1 MLPLLLIPYILLIG
15 LAGDQIIRYQSKS
28 SKTYKIVGFKENVGM
43 TMGQQ
48 IVEGHGVKVKK
59 YLPLANACLCEV
71 EDSATTYRSL
81 TADSAIE
88 FIEDDYE
95 GWILGEPVISF
106 DIKKAGQE
114 IPWGVEKIGAPDVW
128 KEADGRG
135 VKVAVIDT
143 GVDLE
148 HPDLEANLAEA
159 GWVLECQNIV
169 DDNGHGTHVAGT
181 IAAVDNDIGVV
192 GVAPKAT
199 IYAVK
204 AFNKSGRGNISNV
217 IDALNWCVERNVQ
230 VINMSFGFKNNS
242 KALQRAIK
250 EAYSRNIVLVAAS
263 GNSGGSN
270 SVLYPAKYPEVIAV
284 GASNSNDKAAWFSS
298 GGVEVDLIAPGAGI
312 MSTYKDGGYE
322 SMSGTSM
329 AAPHVTGAAALLLS
343 AVKLT
348 PAQVRQALTE
358 TATDLGIA
366 KNKQGAG
373 LLNVK
378 KALARAKSLSLG

>member
-1 MLPLLLIPYILLIG
+1 LVPFVLLIG
-15 LAGDQIIRYQSKS
+15 LAGDQIIRYNAQSK
-28 SKTYKIVGFKENVGM
+28 KTYKIVGFKDDVAM
-43 TMGQQ
+43 TLGQKL
-48 IVEGHGVKVKK
+48 VEDHGIKVKK

-71 EDSATTYRSL
+71 DNDVTTYRSL
-81 TADSAIE
+81 AAESAIE

-95 GWILGEPVISF
+95 GWVLGEPIISF
-106 DIKKAGQE
+106 EIKKTRQE
-114 IPWGVEKIGAPDVW
+114 IPWGVEKVGAPDIW
-128 KEADGRG
+128 KEADGKG

-143 GVDLE
+143 GVDVS

-217 IDALNWCVERNVQ
+217 IDAINWCIERNVQ

-242 KALQRAIK
+242 KALERAIK
-250 EAYSRNIVLVAAS
+250 EAYNRNIVLVAAS
-263 GNSGGSN
+263 GNSGGGN

-298 GGVEVDLIAPGAGI
+298 GGEEVALIAPGAGI

-329 AAPHVTGAAALLLS
+329 AAPHVSGAAALLLS
-343 AVKLT
+343 TRKLT
-348 PAQVRQALTE
+348 PVQVRQVLTE
-358 TATDLGIA
+358 TAIDLGLP

-373 LLNVK
+373 LLDVR
-378 KALARAKSLSLG
+378 KALVRAKKLSVE